1 MLTGG
6 TGILY
11 ISLKNFKMSRI
22 QRCIPLAVKKPAFVP
37 GKSVPTLLER
47 MQAIL
52 VSVRLLMNQQ
62 VYSKV
67 LDGGSANHDKKKLV
81 MIGNGMAGVRAIE
94 HLIKLTPEAYEITI
108 FGSEPHPNYNR
119 IMLSSV
125 LAGGADMRKL

>member
-1 MLTGG
+1 MSNMLTDGAEV
-6 TGILY
+6 LY

-22 QRCIPLAVKKPAFVP
+22 QRCIPLAAKKPAFVP

-67 LDGGSANHDKKKLV
+67 LDGG
-81 MIGNGMAGVRAIE
+81 E
-94 HLIKLTPEAYEITI
+94 
-108 FGSEPHPNYNR
+108 
-119 IMLSSV
+119 
-125 LAGGADMRKL
+125 RKP